1 MLRRTVALALVAAV
15 LLSAAYVLTVRSG
28 IEAGNR
34 AISLIMD
41 GPDIVEHAAMLE
53 VDPADYMLAL
63 REAGLFAVLVPYD
76 NPELRTLVTESGL
89 GLVLLFGGEL
99 LPSDSEA
106 YDTTD
111 SAGVCF
117 PDADTPVE
125 FVLWPDLNGK
135 VVFLLGNS
143 ATFRGYMPSPAQT
156 AVIERGIP
164 AVRTFRISRRETD
177 APHITPDSMTYRWQM
192 SIREFNTKALL
203 ARPFYDIGMDENADY
218 VRRVVSALSD
228 DGYSVG
234 LAEPLADFYPGPL
247 LTALL
252 TLGVGAVAVLLI
264 AMLRLPV
271 QLRILVMG
279 AVVLTSM
286 LAMLPMLSPFIR
298 LGMALV
304 GAIAASCLGIIWAAG
319 RGGRRQPWWLVFIAA
334 NALTIVASLVTAAL
348 LSNTDFFF
356 ELNDFRGV
364 KLQYIVPVLLVC
376 AYSAVK
382 VVGVRGVREALKWP
396 LWVKLS
402 IGAAGLAV
410 MAMYFLRVDTAL
422 GSVSQLELAVREA
435 ADKMLLVRPRF
446 KELVGHPLLMVS
458 LYYRRQLPRAVFA
471 LGLIGATIGQIS
483 IVNTFMHLRTP
494 LVISIIRVGH
504 GLWIGALLGLLA
516 VLALKLIVSD
526 KSLE

>member
-356 ELNDFRGV
+356 ELNYFRG
-364 KLQYIVPVLLVC
+364 
-376 AYSAVK
+376 
-382 VVGVRGVREALKWP
+382 
-396 LWVKLS
+396 
-402 IGAAGLAV
+402 
-410 MAMYFLRVDTAL
+410 
-422 GSVSQLELAVREA
+422 
-435 ADKMLLVRPRF
+435 
-446 KELVGHPLLMVS
+446 
-458 LYYRRQLPRAVFA
+458 
-471 LGLIGATIGQIS
+471 
-483 IVNTFMHLRTP
+483 
-494 LVISIIRVGH
+494 
-504 GLWIGALLGLLA
+504 
-516 VLALKLIVSD
+516 
-526 KSLE
+526 